1 MTEGRDKP
9 GVIAPPPLIY
19 LGAFLF
25 ALALDQLW
33 TLPMFSASAL
43 WPGVAFIALGVGVAV
58 WGARTLHVAGTNVSP
73 YHPSTAVVD
82 SGPFRFSRN
91 PLYVGMTLSY
101 TGLTLAINTWWG
113 IIVLIP
119 ALLVM
124 HFGVIRREER
134 YLEGKF
140 GESYRRYRS
149 EVRRYL

>member
-1 MTEGRDKP
+1 MAESRDKP

-25 ALALDQLW
+25 ALALDRLRA
-33 TLPMFSASAL
+33 LPMFSASAL
-43 WPGVAFIALGVGVAV
+43 WPGVVLIALGVGVAV

-91 PLYVGMTLSY
+91 PLYVGMTLTY
-101 TGLTLAINTWWG
+101 TGLTLAFDTWWG
-113 IIVLIP
+113 FILLP
-119 ALLVM
+119 LPLLVM
-124 HFGVIRREER
+124 HFWVIRREEH

-140 GESYRRYRS
+140 ADSYRRYR
-149 EVRRYL
+149 ENVRRYL

>member
-43 WPGVAFIALGVGVAV
+43 WPGVAVIALGVAVAV

-101 TGLTLAINTWWG
+101 TGLTLAFNTWWG

-119 ALLVM
+119 VLLVM